1 MIKSVM
7 ETETLALKV
16 IINLK
21 QQEDRQQLPLNLPN
35 KQQRQQ

>member
-1 MIKSVM
+1 M

>member
-1 MIKSVM
+1 M

-35 KQQRQQ
+35 KQRQQ